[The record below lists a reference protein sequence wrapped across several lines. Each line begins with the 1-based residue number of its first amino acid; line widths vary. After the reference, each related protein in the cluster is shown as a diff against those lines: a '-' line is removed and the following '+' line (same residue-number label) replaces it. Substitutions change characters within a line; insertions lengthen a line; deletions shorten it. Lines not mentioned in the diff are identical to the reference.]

1 MCGAAQN
8 TDDQPEART
17 VDSESGECQTD
28 DDDDATST
36 LKYKVICEFPVGAT
50 RLQQTTLDRK

>member
-8 TDDQPEART
+8 TDDQPETRT
-17 VDSESGECQTD
+17 VDSESGERQTD
-28 DDDDATST
+28 DDDDAAST
-36 LKYKVICEFPVGAT
+36 LKYEIIGEFLVGAT